1 MKAAGRRPITLNAM
15 SMIGNFRSLSDDD
28 LASLLENP
36 ARVEQ
41 LLYGDDLFTGTNGEV
56 VSLFGGA
63 PSRPAS
69 ELDEWEQDG
78 EADEIDVDKAW
89 HGIHFLLTG
98 TAWEGAFPL
107 NFIVSGGKE
116 VGDVDVGYGPARALT
131 SEDVRRLDAALEPLT
146 SEELERRFDP
156 ERMAKLQIYPE
167 IWEDEDDD
175 SLEYLIEYYTDLR
188 AFVHRA
194 AERGHALLV
203 YLN

>member
-1 MKAAGRRPITLNAM
+1 M

-28 LASLLENP
+28 LGALLENP

-41 LLYGDDLFTGTNGEV
+41 LLFGADFFSGTNGEV
-56 VSLFGGA
+56 VVSLFGGSA
-63 PSRPAS
+63 SQPSEPGRV
-69 ELDEWEQDG
+69 
-78 EADEIDVDKAW
+78 EAGSRYGRDRRRQGLAR
-89 HGIHFLLTG
+89 IHFLLTG
-98 TAWEGAFPL
+98 TAWEGSFPL

-146 SEELERRFDP
+146 SAELERRFDP
-156 ERMAKLQIYPE
+156 EQMSKLQMYPE
-167 IWEDEDDD
+167 IWGDDDDD
-175 SLEYLIEYYTDLR
+175 SLAYLIEYYTELR
-188 AFVHRA
+188 SLVRRA

>member
-1 MKAAGRRPITLNAM
+1 MPNAM

-28 LASLLENP
+28 LRALLENP

-41 LLYGDDLFTGTNGEV
+41 LLYGDDLFAGTNGEV
-56 VSLFGGA
+56 VSLFGDPTSQP
-63 PSRPAS
+63 PSEP
-69 ELDEWEQDG
+69 DEWEQDG
-78 EADEIDVDKAW
+78 DADEIDVDKAW

-98 TAWEGAFPL
+98 TAWEGIFPL

-156 ERMAKLQIYPE
+156 KQMSKLQIYPE
-167 IWEDEDDD
+167 IWADEDDD
-175 SLEYLIEYYTDLR
+175 SLEYLIEYYTELR
-188 AFVHRA
+188 AFVRRA
-194 AERGHALLV
+194 AERGDALLV

>member
-1 MKAAGRRPITLNAM
+1 MPNAM

-28 LASLLENP
+28 LRALLENP

-41 LLYGDDLFTGTNGEV
+41 LLYGDDLFAGTNGEV
-56 VSLFGGA
+56 VSLFGGPTSQP
-63 PSRPAS
+63 PSEP
-69 ELDEWEQDG
+69 DEWEQDG
-78 EADEIDVDKAW
+78 DADEIDVDKAW

-98 TAWEGAFPL
+98 TAWEGTFPL

-156 ERMAKLQIYPE
+156 KQMSKLQIYPE
-167 IWEDEDDD
+167 IWADEDDD
-175 SLEYLIEYYTDLR
+175 SLEYLIEYYTELR
-188 AFVHRA
+188 AFVRRA
-194 AERGHALLV
+194 AERGDALLV